1 MRVAHNPNSRS
12 KFHGPKLIGY
22 NMSTMVGRSG
32 RQKII
37 GYNKLTI
44 FGGSGRKIN
53 VLHIIEITNEV
64 H

>member
-1 MRVAHNPNSRS
+1 
-12 KFHGPKLIGY
+12 
-22 NMSTMVGRSG
+22 MSTMVGRSG